1 MSSEDGLFK
10 DLSEQAAPQPAGR
23 GAPRLRHPERH
34 QVGFELAALDD
45 LVPDDH
51 PVRAVWQFVETMLDL
66 SEQQLRREIER
77 GRIKWA
83 FNLGVGQ
90 RNHVQ
95 ILVRALAH
103 YGVRTIILPATVE
116 GVAAMVLPPESAT
129 SGTVRGT
136 ELQFAL
142 NIRSQHVAKLIEAGL
157 VDEASESQAG
167 RGRFGSPIITRA
179 SVARLLARR
188 RMK

>member
-1 MSSEDGLFK
+1 MSALVTLLQAELPEATGEQVMVRRPMV
-10 DLSEQAAPQPAGR
+10 DLGAAMA
-23 GAPRLRHPERH
+23 
-34 QVGFELAALDD
+34 
-45 LVPDDH
+45 
-51 PVRAVWQFVETMLDL
+51 MLDL
-66 SEQQLRREIER
+66 TEQQLKREIER
-77 GRIKWA
+77 GRVKWA

-103 YGVRTIILPATVE
+103 YGDRTIILPATVE